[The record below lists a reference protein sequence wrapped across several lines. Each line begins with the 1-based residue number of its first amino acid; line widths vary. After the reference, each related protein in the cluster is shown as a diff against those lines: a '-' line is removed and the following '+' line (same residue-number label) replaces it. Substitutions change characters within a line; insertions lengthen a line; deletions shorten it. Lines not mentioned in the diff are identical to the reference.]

1 MPSLSHSGTSLWHAA
16 HAAKMPAG
24 AAWGVDMVAN
34 RGNCVTGTH
43 RGTHIFVDS
52 ESN

>member
-16 HAAKMPAG
+16 YAAKMPAG
-24 AAWGVDMVAN
+24 AAWGVDMVAS
-34 RGNCVTGTH
+34 RGNCVTGT
-43 RGTHIFVDS
+43 RRVTHIFAS